1 MTSIQEAEEGY
12 KMASVTFGTGK
23 EDLLRSGKPA
33 SSSPVTLLH
42 VIYGAAAGVSTG
54 CLLKC
59 ILSGP
64 ILDVIG
70 FCIETR

>member
-1 MTSIQEAEEGY
+1 
-12 KMASVTFGTGK
+12 MAAVAFGMGK
-23 EDLLRSGKPA
+23 EDLIRSGKCA

-42 VIYGAAAGVSTG
+42 VIYRATAGVSPG
-54 CLLKC
+54 RLLKC
-59 ILSGP
+59 ILSGS